1 MTANLDPKEVEKF
14 ESIGDQWWDANGPFK
29 PLHELNPYR
38 LQFVTDRVS
47 LIDKSLLDIGCGGGI
62 FAEALSR
69 AGAQVSGI
77 DLSPA
82 AIRTAQQHAQEQ
94 SLAISYQ
101 VISAEDYAAQHANQF
116 AVVTCMELLEHVPD
130 PARLIQAC
138 SDLVQPGGDVFFSTL
153 HRNVKSYL
161 QAIIGAEYLLKLL
174 PRGTHDYAKFIR
186 PSELDAWARQAGLEL
201 AGLSGLSYSPWR
213 KEYYLSDDVSVN
225 YLAHFRKP
233 HA

>member
-14 ESIGDQWWDANGPFK
+14 ESIGDQWWDATGPFK
-29 PLHELNPYR
+29 PLHELNPLR
-38 LQFVTDRVS
+38 LRFVTDRVN
-47 LIDKSLLDIGCGGGI
+47 LTGKSLLDIGCGGGI

-69 AGAQVSGI
+69 TGAKVSGI

-94 SLAISYQ
+94 SLAINYQ
-101 VISAEDYAAQHANQF
+101 VISAEDYAAQHPNQF
-116 AVVTCMELLEHVPD
+116 AMVTCMELLEHVPD

-138 SDLVQPGGDVFFSTL
+138 SDLAQPGGDVFFSTL
-153 HRNVKSYL
+153 HRNLKSYL
-161 QAIIGAEYLLKLL
+161 HAIIGAEYLLKLL
-174 PRGTHDYAKFIR
+174 PQGTHDYAKFIR
-186 PSELDAWARQAGLEL
+186 PSELDSWARQAGLEL
-201 AGLSGLSYSPWR
+201 VGLSGLSYSPWR
-213 KEYYLSDDVSVN
+213 KEYCLSDDVSVN